1 MLDIGWS
8 ELLVIG
14 VVALVVIGPK
24 ELPTVLRK
32 VGQGVS
38 KLRRMAGDFQGQFNE
53 ALREAELSEFKD
65 NITGLKN
72 DLGNLAADAHK
83 SIANAIPTNP
93 LHDIEDSLKA
103 PTSPVER
110 KDLAPDAAEGLPP
123 EPSELEPNAF
133 ESIEDEVRA
142 AAAHL
147 PEATTPAPVIAP
159 PVPALAVSPPA
170 VAEAKPADGKP
181 VDVKPAEIK
190 PASVTPPSAIAD
202 APADEKSRR
211 APRRKVVA
219 PVEVE
224 GVQTAFALGD
234 ASLVDASSGAPT
246 EAAKPVARSNRVA
259 SKTSTTTADPV
270 ADPAVDPAA
279 KPALTRARAKPVLP
293 AAESAPASSATQGDA
308 VKPAKAR
315 VGQPRVAP
323 SRVAESRVTEPGEA
337 TPVGRDTTGNEE
349 PQV

>member
-1 MLDIGWS
+1 M
-8 ELLVIG
+8 IG

-24 ELPTVLRK
+24 ELPAVLRK

-83 SIANAIPTNP
+83 SIASAIPTNP

-110 KDLAPDAAEGLPP
+110 KDLPPDAVEGLPP
-123 EPSELEPNAF
+123 EASELEPNAF

-159 PVPALAVSPPA
+159 PVPALAVSPP
-170 VAEAKPADGKP
+170 VIAEVKPAEVKP
-181 VDVKPAEIK
+181 ADVKPAEIK
-190 PASVTPPSAIAD
+190 PASVKPSSAIAD
-202 APADEKSRR
+202 APADEKPKRV
-211 APRRKVVA
+211 PRRKVVA

-234 ASLVDASSGAPT
+234 ASSVEAT
-246 EAAKPVARSNRVA
+246 EAAKPAARANRVA
-259 SKTSTTTADPV
+259 SKTATTA
-270 ADPAVDPAA
+270 ADPAVHPSA
-279 KPALTRARAKPVLP
+279 KPALTRARAKPALP
-293 AAESAPASSATQGDA
+293 ATESAPASPATQGAA
-308 VKPAKAR
+308 VKPSK
-315 VGQPRVAP
+315 PRVAQP
-323 SRVAESRVTEPGEA
+323 RIAQPRASKPPVTQPGDA
-337 TPVGRDTTGNEE
+337 APAGRDTTGNEE
-349 PQV
+349 PQA